1 MRNFALLGMLL
12 LAASAW
18 PQKTQ
23 NHEGH
28 KKSSANIVCD
38 NCIRAHEE
46 FLASDALGGRGLG
59 TRDELIAATYIASQL
74 RQYGV
79 EPLAGVTSDGAAG
92 NAAAA
97 GANPFIQELTVDL
110 GLSPAKLAKLP
121 PQFASGKLSTRNVIG
136 VLRGS
141 DARLKDEYILL
152 SAHLDHLGT
161 LPQKA
166 VNGDAIFNG
175 ADDDASGVAAVLER
189 ARSVATA
196 SASGAPP
203 RRSVIFAFFGSE
215 ELGTLERSLH
225 SPGAH
230 YFLAHVGI
238 PLKQILADLEF
249 EMIGRPDP
257 AVRRDQ
263 LWLTGYD
270 RSTLGAALAQHG
282 AHLVADPHPAENFFK
297 RSDNY
302 ELAKQGLIAHTVSSF
317 GLHRQYHQPDDDI
330 AHLDFAHMDEV
341 IGSMIAPLRW
351 LANSDFRPHWVA
363 GRQP

>member
-1 MRNFALLGMLL
+1 MLRNSALIGMLL
-12 LAASAW
+12 LAASAS
-18 PQKTQ
+18 PQKIASKHADPMPSTD
-23 NHEGH
+23 
-28 KKSSANIVCD
+28 SVCD

-46 FLASDALGGRGLG
+46 FLASDVLGGRGLG
-59 TRDELIAATYIASQL
+59 TRDELVAATYIASQL

-79 EPLAGVTSDGAAG
+79 EPFAWFAGGVAG
-92 NAAAA
+92 QAA

-136 VLRGS
+136 VVRGS
-141 DARLKDEYILL
+141 DAKLKDEYILL

-161 LPQKA
+161 QPQRA
-166 VNGDAIFNG
+166 VSGDAIFNG
-175 ADDDASGVAAVLER
+175 ADDDASGVAAVLEL
-189 ARSVATA
+189 ARIFV
-196 SASGAPP
+196 SGPP
-203 RRSVIFAFFGSE
+203 LRRSVIFSFFGSE
-215 ELGTLERSLH
+215 EMGTFARSVPT
-225 SPGAH
+225 PGAR
-230 YFLAHVGI
+230 YFLAHCGI
-238 PLKQILADLEF
+238 PLNNIVADLEF

-257 AVRRDQ
+257 AVRPDQ

-302 ELAKQGLIAHTVSSF
+302 ELAKLGLIAHTVSSF

-341 IGSMIAPLRW
+341 IGSMIEPLRW
-351 LANSDFRPHWVA
+351 LANSDFRPQWVA